1 MRFFSIVFSFTR
13 ANLLTIIPVLELKQ
27 KEGIKAKERGQESSY
42 MTDIGISL
50 SGPGR

>member
-1 MRFFSIVFSFTR
+1 MQYFSIVFFFTL
-13 ANLLTIIPVLELKQ
+13 ANLLTIIPDLESKQ

-42 MTDIGISL
+42 MTDTGISL